1 MRDIEKRIARAEPK
15 MPAGRALITDQKSIQ
30 RMVDFVAG
38 YNDVADHIRCQLSD
52 HDRDAV
58 VVPVRNVDL
67 PNLRADWFVGIP
79 GPFSDQPTS
88 KYCRIPRGQKI
99 GTAEELLV
107 HRASQAYRI
116 AGVGTGSGVTRSP
129 DSDGAVRVRD

>member
-67 PNLRADWFVGIP
+67 PNLRVDWFRRHTRPVLGSADIEILQNP
-79 GPFSDQPTS
+79 AWS
-88 KYCRIPRGQKI
+88 KNWN
-99 GTAEELLV
+99 
-107 HRASQAYRI
+107 
-116 AGVGTGSGVTRSP
+116 SGRTLS
-129 DSDGAVRVRD
+129 S